1 MRLTIFWRCIWT
13 AQTLGQHGIYLFGGE
28 NPLVPLPWNLENK
41 PWGWYFSKALFEE
54 LIFGGAYIRRE
65 ICVTKSIGL
74 AYSWKESYVW
84 LYCSS
89 LVLFCIWGQ
98 FQHKPLG
105 AYREGLIGR
114 GSEER
119 HYGRFFVLR
128 IWGAYIWRGLF
139 PEFYGIYS
147 LWQLEKSASWSFY
160 GSNLILFDLIPI
172 GLKHAYVRVQN
183 LTTKPRFCNFSF
195 PTYRWL
201 SITW

>member
-105 AYREGLIGR
+105 AYREGFG
-114 GSEER
+114 GAT
-119 HYGRFFVLR
+119 LR
-128 IWGAYIWRGLF
+128 KVFCVTNLRGLYL
-139 PEFYGIYS
+139 EGLIS
-147 LWQLEKSASWSFY
+147 RILWH
-160 GSNLILFDLIPI
+160 LFT
-172 GLKHAYVRVQN
+172 
-183 LTTKPRFCNFSF
+183 LTTGKISLMIFLR
-195 PTYRWL
+195 
-201 SITW
+201 